1 MNQAFQRVLVVDD
14 NTDAVTSLAALLAA
28 MGYET
33 QTACDGKTALAYA
46 RSFQPDIVLL
56 DIGLPDMDGY
66 TVARRLRE
74 EQQTRLVLI
83 ALTGYGQKEDIRRAQ
98 EAGFDHHLLKP
109 VSLKDLRTL
118 LNSS

>member
-1 MNQAFQRVLVVDD
+1 MNQTFQRVLVVDD

-28 MGYET
+28 TGYET
-33 QTACDGKTALAYA
+33 KIACDGKTALANA
-46 RSFQPDIVLL
+46 HSFQPDIVLL

-74 EQQTRLVLI
+74 EQQTRVVLI